1 MKKSDARARISD
13 YVKNSGQERLSSE
26 VDDNGDDVQMTAD
39 ELDRCARVYISNE
52 PASGEVKVFANNNCV
67 EFFSASTSK
76 GRKDAIKDVSESICL
91 TVQYTVTNILC
102 TTHSQEFVKRLG
114 TVVSNNGNDTY
125 TKKTSEYVRNVLTY
139 SLMRNAYREK
149 SILASGGVDPS
160 QLDDN
165 DDIIISEGSGTFRQF
180 EDREA
185 NKALNEA
192 VENSYFRCRLERGVA
207 NELVA
212 DLVTGGMKIFIM
224 RGDLAYPCPLS
235 YTLDKII
242 SCRLSKKLHQNPIEE
257 GSDEAELIEEFKQ
270 ADKDFAE
277 ETTVP
282 NINTASVEIASEK
295 RRRRKLKATK
305 KIVEKDSRYRS
316 CRLYNVWTR
325 CRNRY
330 RKAEGKS
337 VKKDEFGK
345 LIQLE
350 PPLFVKTLD
359 IRMPADTDCTWET
372 YFKGEVHIDHR
383 QSIQGHKKVGGSV
396 KQRWHWTN
404 LWLMNGRKNCGK
416 GGERGDDSDRV
427 WNTAKKRWI
436 ETDEDDE
443 KLIWKCIDLAETER
457 SDLLDCSK

>member
-1 MKKSDARARISD
+1 ME
-13 YVKNSGQERLSSE
+13 YVRSSGKERLSNE

-39 ELDRCARVYISNE
+39 ELDRCTRVYISNE
-52 PASGEVKVFANNNCV
+52 PASGEVKVFANDNCV

-125 TKKTSEYVRNVLTY
+125 TKKTSEYVRNVFTY

-149 SILASGGVDPS
+149 SILASSGVDPS

-192 VENSYFRCRLERGVA
+192 VENSYFRCRLESGVA

-212 DLVTGGMKIFIM
+212 DLVTGGMRIFIM

-235 YTLDKII
+235 YTLDKV
-242 SCRLSKKLHQNPIEE
+242 SSRLSHKLHQNPIRP
-257 GSDEAELIEEFKQ
+257 DEAELIEEFKQ
-270 ADKDFAE
+270 ADNVFTE
-277 ETTVP
+277 ETTQP
-282 NINTASVEIASEK
+282 NISPEAVETASEK
-295 RRRRKLKATK
+295 RRTRKLKATK
-305 KIVEKDSRYRS
+305 KIVNKDKRYYKCRVYNIQIRIQNRFRSTEKRG
-316 CRLYNVWTR
+316 L
-325 CRNRY
+325 
-330 RKAEGKS
+330 
-337 VKKDEFGK
+337 KKNEVEP

-350 PPLFVKTLD
+350 LPLLADTFD
-359 IRMPADTDCTWET
+359 IRMPADCTWKT
-372 YFKGEVHIDHR
+372 YFKGKVHIDHR
-383 QSIQGHKKVGGSV
+383 QSIQGHKQSGGTV
-396 KQRWHWTN
+396 KELWHWTN
-404 LWLMNGRKNCGK
+404 LWLMNGSKNSGK
-416 GGERGDDSDRV
+416 GGARGDDSDRA
-427 WNTAKKRWI
+427 WNATKKRWT
-436 ETDEDDE
+436 ETTEDDE
-443 KLIWKCIDLAETER
+443 KLICECIDLAKTR
-457 SDLLDCSK
+457 QSNLLNCTK